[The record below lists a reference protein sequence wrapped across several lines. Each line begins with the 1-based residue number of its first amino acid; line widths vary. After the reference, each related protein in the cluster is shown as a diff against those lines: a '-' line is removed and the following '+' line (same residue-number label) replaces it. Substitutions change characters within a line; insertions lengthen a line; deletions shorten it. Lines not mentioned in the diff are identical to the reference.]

1 MSTYLPGNLVK
12 NALKFSYRYLSG
24 NLVTEIENPWKNIKS
39 QQKYQF

>member
-12 NALKFSYRYLSG
+12 KRLEFSYRYLPE
-24 NLVTEIENPWKNIKS
+24 NLVTEIENPLKNIKS